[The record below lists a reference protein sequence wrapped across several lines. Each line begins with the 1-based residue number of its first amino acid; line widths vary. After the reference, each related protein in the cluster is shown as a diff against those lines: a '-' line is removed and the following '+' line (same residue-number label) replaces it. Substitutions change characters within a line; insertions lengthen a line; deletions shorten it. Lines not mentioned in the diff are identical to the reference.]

1 MVDLLR
7 FIYTGDMAEGLQDP
21 EDLIKMFLVADKFGV
36 GACMKICLQTLAAL
50 PMTVA
55 TACLYLSLPD
65 SMHSHRGVAH
75 LLEASRLYLVSHFR
89 DLERVYKG
97 EEFLELP
104 LVGLQTLLASDDL
117 NVRDEVTAFS
127 AMLEWVRHHE
137 DDLESRRTAAAA
149 LAEYVR
155 FPLMTGDDLEEVVLK
170 AEEMASEGCAQLVKE
185 AAWFRSYSLVRR
197 LRLMNET
204 GPVHRRFW
212 QRKWNRNS
220 VGYVYFDIHL
230 ERFQVGARSA
240 CGWECHHPSSSEH
253 VKACRRSDG
262 LWFVISGLSSDLHR
276 GVGDFWHWWEALLP
290 VSSAR
295 SKGRSIGDVGHP
307 SAPRQLHSGAT
318 RDPGGDPGREGPFE
332 AMDAQLLSYTAWI
345 PFRKDY

>member
-1 MVDLLR
+1 MVLTVCPDEVEPVVDLLR
-7 FIYTGDMAEGLQDP
+7 FIYTGDMQDGLQDP

-36 GACMKICLQTLAAL
+36 GACMKICLQTLASL

-65 SMHSHRGVAH
+65 SMHSHRGVAQ

-104 LVGLQTLLASDDL
+104 LVGLQTLLASDEL
-117 NVRDEVTAFS
+117 NVRDELTAFS

-137 DDLESRRTAAAA
+137 DDLDSRRRAAQT

-170 AEEMASEGCAQLVKE
+170 AEEMESAGCAQLVKE

-230 ERFQVGARSA
+230 ERFQSLAVTSTVESATFGIGGKRFYLSARHGRRDDQSETLDIHLHLDNSTVVQPEIQV
-240 CGWECHHPSSSEH
+240 GWE
-253 VKACRRSDG
+253 
-262 LWFVISGLSSDLHR
+262 
-276 GVGDFWHWWEALLP
+276 
-290 VSSAR
+290 
-295 SKGRSIGDVGHP
+295 
-307 SAPRQLHSGAT
+307 
-318 RDPGGDPGREGPFE
+318 
-332 AMDAQLLSYTAWI
+332 
-345 PFRKDY
+345 